1 MNTPRKVLRRMG
13 FIRDQHGIMN
23 RYLREKSH
31 WHAHLENTRRFIS
44 SSFTGVSAGSVAV
57 LGSGWLLDVPI
68 MELTERFRKVYLVDI
83 FHPPQVRK
91 RTEKLEQVELV
102 EADLTGGAIE
112 QVWRLTREKGVKS
125 LDSLVEKLLLEPP
138 LSRVEPEVTVSV
150 NLLNQLDIILFDFL
164 KKKGYFRNEPADRFR
179 SLIQSFHVE
188 WISASPGCLI
198 TDTTELSTGKAGHES
213 ARPLI
218 FTDLPEGFR
227 KERWSWDFD
236 TQGTYRAGSRIRMEV
251 QAVEWS

>member
-44 SSFTGVSAGSVAV
+44 SSFAGESPGSVAV
-57 LGSGWLLDVPI
+57 LGSGWLLDVPLK
-68 MELTERFRKVYLVDI
+68 ELSERFGKVYLVDI

-91 RTEKLEQVELV
+91 STEKLERVELV

-112 QVWRLTREKGVKS
+112 QVWRMTRKRGVHSPDNLREKI
-125 LDSLVEKLLLEPP
+125 LLEPP
-138 LSRVEPEVTVSV
+138 LSSLKPDVTVSV
-150 NLLNQLDIILFDFL
+150 NLLNQLDIMLCDFL
-164 KKKGYFRNEPADRFR
+164 KKHRYFRDEPADRFR

-188 WISASPGCLI
+188 WISAAPGCLI
-198 TDTTELSTGKAGHES
+198 TDTTEISIDRDGHES
-213 ARPLI
+213 ARSLL

-227 KERWSWDFD
+227 KEGWRWDFD
-236 TQGTYRAGSRIRMEV
+236 TQGTYRAGSRTRMEV